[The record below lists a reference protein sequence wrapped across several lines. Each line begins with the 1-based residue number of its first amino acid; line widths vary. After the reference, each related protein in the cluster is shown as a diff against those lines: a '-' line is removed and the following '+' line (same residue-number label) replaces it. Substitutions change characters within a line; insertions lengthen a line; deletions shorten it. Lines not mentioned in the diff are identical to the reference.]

1 MIASVTGILLAGG
14 EGRRLGGLDKGLQVF
29 AGKPMVESMLEVLN
43 GICSTVLI
51 SANRNQE
58 IYRRYGYP
66 VIADDQA
73 GFAGPLAGLLA
84 TLPLV
89 DDEFTVLVP
98 CDMPCLGKT
107 VLPELLQFLN
117 QSDVDLVIAADGQ
130 RNHYS
135 VAACRTQPAL
145 LALRRT
151 WAEGQRS
158 LRAWQK
164 LLRQDV
170 LRFDDA
176 SLFVN
181 CNTVDY
187 LDSP

>member
-1 MIASVTGILLAGG
+1 VTVSGIVLAGG
-14 EGRRLGGLDKGLQVF
+14 EGRRLGGLDKGLQLF
-29 AGKPMVESMLEVLN
+29 AGKPMVESMLEVLD
-43 GICSTVLI
+43 GVCSSILI
-51 SANRNQE
+51 SANRNQD
-58 IYRRYGYP
+58 IYRRYGHP
-66 VIADDQA
+66 VVPDGQA

-84 TLPLV
+84 TLSLV
-89 DDEFTVLVP
+89 NDEFTVLVP
-98 CDMPCLGKT
+98 CDMPCLGNA
-107 VLPELLQFLN
+107 VLPRLLQAL
-117 QSDVDLVIAADGQ
+117 QLSDIELAIAADGQ
-130 RNHYS
+130 RIHYAVS
-135 VAACRTQPAL
+135 AFRTQPAL